1 MRYEKREI
9 GRSGICA
16 SPIAIGCWAFGGGS
30 YWGAQ
35 AQGDVDAVVSAALER
50 GYELFNT
57 AEGYND
63 GASETSLGAAL
74 KGRRDRALIST
85 KFAAAHAYPDEL
97 RASCEASLRRLGTD
111 YIDIYMLHWPI
122 TAKTFSGAPAD
133 ARVKVSPPRADEMF
147 ATLDA
152 LKREG
157 KIRAYGVSNY
167 GPEQLREAEA
177 LGADIQCNEIA
188 YNIFSRAIERDILPY
203 CAEKRI
209 SILTTMTIQ
218 QGLLA
223 GKYARPEDVPPN
235 QAHSR
240 HFSAERGGSAQRHG
254 GTGAEKEMFDALP
267 KLYDIARELGVTPAQ
282 LAVAW
287 CVQND
292 AVGAALVGCRN
303 LRQLEENTGADGL
316 VIPPEI
322 MARIADISEPVLAKL
337 GFSADYYESP
347 ENGRIF

>member
-63 GASETSLGAAL
+63 GASEASLGAAL

-177 LGADIQCNEIA
+177 L
-188 YNIFSRAIERDILPY
+188 
-203 CAEKRI
+203 
-209 SILTTMTIQ
+209 
-218 QGLLA
+218 
-223 GKYARPEDVPPN
+223 
-235 QAHSR
+235 
-240 HFSAERGGSAQRHG
+240 
-254 GTGAEKEMFDALP
+254 
-267 KLYDIARELGVTPAQ
+267 
-282 LAVAW
+282 
-287 CVQND
+287 
-292 AVGAALVGCRN
+292 
-303 LRQLEENTGADGL
+303 
-316 VIPPEI
+316 
-322 MARIADISEPVLAKL
+322 
-337 GFSADYYESP
+337 
-347 ENGRIF
+347 